1 MAKRVNNLA
10 SANWVM
16 LSERARIGE
25 LYYGIFY
32 AGAATLLGNL
42 GTEACHVIGL
52 GFMVH
57 GIAKWSHD
65 PANFGKL
72 LQQIGTAANADGLA
86 ILLGFAVDHS
96 KRSADRFDAGSA
108 VHGQHLARIAVRGFA
123 QRARYRAR
131 FFVLEFKR

>member
-1 MAKRVNNLA
+1 MAFFTQERRRSWAILA
-10 SANWVM
+10 
-16 LSERARIGE
+16 LR
-25 LYYGIFY
+25 L
-32 AGAATLLGNL
+32 
-42 GTEACHVIGL
+42 VIGL

-86 ILLGFAVDHS
+86 NLLGFAVDHS
-96 KRSADRFDAGSA
+96 KRSAHRFDAGSA

-123 QRARYRAR
+123 QRAR
-131 FFVLEFKR
+131 FFVLEFNDKLSEQREQIAI